1 MSSRKG
7 KFVGIYFESLIEGED
22 CYERG
27 KGMARGDFIYFID
40 FLVDFSRFLRLKI

>member
-22 CYERG
+22 CFEKEEGDGERG
-27 KGMARGDFIYFID
+27 ILFILYVFWLILAI
-40 FLVDFSRFLRLKI
+40 FYG

>member
-22 CYERG
+22 CFEKG
-27 KGMARGDFIYFID
+27 KGMAREDFIYFWLILAI
-40 FLVDFSRFLRLKI
+40 FYG